1 MKSIIDEMLKEQEEQ
16 KKYYSVW
23 DSDQSLEDRAIWLA
37 ENDAEIADFGGD
49 PIPME
54 FAEFQLAVKGDD
66 DFPLE
71 TVDDNLYYLY
81 LEKFNGLLKEYQLD
95 DLTDDLTEAVDTLVP
110 VGKQFEIIISR
121 PGCPEDI
128 YKKSEIMDL
137 KALDDAVADN
147 FIAKAKDLVAAAK
160 KRGTDLK
167 KYGVQVV
174 KNTIKAA
181 KKNNYNH
188 YEANETKTVVDSVL
202 FSNGYDTT
210 SRK

>member
-1 MKSIIDEMLKEQEEQ
+1 MKSIIDEMLLEQEEQ

-23 DSDQSLEDRAIWLA
+23 DSDQSLEDRATWLA
-37 ENDAEIADFGGD
+37 ENDAEIADYGGD
-49 PIPME
+49 PIPMD
-54 FAEFQLAVKGDD
+54 FAEFQKAVKGDD

-71 TVDDNLYYLY
+71 TVDDNLYNLY
-81 LEKFNGLLKEYQLD
+81 LEKFNELLKEYQS
-95 DLTDDLTEAVDTLVP
+95 DDLTEAADTLVP

-128 YKKSEIMDL
+128 VQKSPIMDL
-137 KALDDAVADN
+137 HALDDSVTNN

-174 KNTIKAA
+174 KNTVKAA
-181 KKNNYNH
+181 KKNNYN
-188 YEANETKTVVDSVL
+188 YYDTKETTSTTDSVL
-202 FSNGYDTT
+202 FSTGYDTT
-210 SRK
+210 SKK

>member
-1 MKSIIDEMLKEQEEQ
+1 MSIIDEMLKEQEEQ
-16 KKYYSVW
+16 KKFYRIW
-23 DSDQSLEDRAIWLA
+23 DGDTDLDQRAVMLA
-37 ENDAEIADFGGD
+37 EMDADIATFGGD
-49 PIPME
+49 PIPMD
-54 FAEFQLAVKGDD
+54 FAEFQKAVKGDD
-66 DFPLE
+66 EFPIE
-71 TVDDNLYYLY
+71 QVDQNLYELY
-81 LEKFNGLLKEYQLD
+81 LDKFNEIVAED
-95 DLTDDLTEAVDTLVP
+95 SLTEAVDALVP

-174 KNTIKAA
+174 KNTVKAA
-181 KKNNYNH
+181 KKNNFNH
-188 YEANETKTVVDSVL
+188 YEPNETTTVVDSVL

-210 SRK
+210 SKK

>member
-1 MKSIIDEMLKEQEEQ
+1 MKSIIDEMLLEQEEQ

-23 DSDQSLEDRAIWLA
+23 DSDQSLADRAIWLA
-37 ENDAEIADFGGD
+37 ENDAEIADYGGD

-66 DFPLE
+66 DFSIDE
-71 TVDDNLYYLY
+71 VTDQLYELY
-81 LEKFNGLLKEYQLD
+81 LEKFKELVGEY
-95 DLTDDLTEAVDTLVP
+95 TDENETIDEAFDSLIP

-128 YKKSEIMDL
+128 VQKSEIMDL
-137 KALDDAVADN
+137 HALDDNVTDK
-147 FIAKAKDLVAAAK
+147 FINKAKDLINAAK

-174 KNTIKAA
+174 KNTVKAA

-188 YEANETKTVVDSVL
+188 YDPNETKTVVDSVL
-202 FSNGYDTT
+202 FSTGYDTT
-210 SRK
+210 SKK

>member
-37 ENDAEIADFGGD
+37 ENDAEIADYGAD

-66 DFPLE
+66 DFSIDE
-71 TVDDNLYYLY
+71 V
-81 LEKFNGLLKEYQLD
+81 
-95 DLTDDLTEAVDTLVP
+95 TDDLYNLYLDKFNELVSDYTSEDDTIDEGFDSLIP

-121 PGCPEDI
+121 PGCPEDVI
-128 YKKSEIMDL
+128 KKSEIMDL
-137 KALDDAVADN
+137 HAIDDSVTNN
-147 FIAKAKDLVAAAK
+147 FIAKAKDLVNAAK

-174 KNTIKAA
+174 KSTVKAA
-181 KKNNYNH
+181 KKNDYNYYNPK
-188 YEANETKTVVDSVL
+188 ETKTVVDSVL
-202 FSNGYDTT
+202 FSTGYDTT
-210 SRK
+210 SKK